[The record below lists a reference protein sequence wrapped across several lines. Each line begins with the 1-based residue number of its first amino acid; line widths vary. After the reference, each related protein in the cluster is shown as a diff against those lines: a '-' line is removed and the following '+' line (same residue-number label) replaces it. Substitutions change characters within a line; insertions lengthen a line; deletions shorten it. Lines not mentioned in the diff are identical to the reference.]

1 MARTVRHPPR
11 LDLGPAE
18 LVLRRLELTVTRR
31 LDGLLQGDHLG
42 LLPGPGSEAGESRE
56 YRPGDDVRRMDW
68 PVTARTTVPH
78 VRETV
83 ADRELETWV
92 LVDLSASL
100 DFGTA
105 ECEKRDLAVAGLAA
119 VTHLTIRGGNRVG
132 AVVVTGEQVVRVP
145 ARGGRVAAQ
154 ALMRQVVRTPR
165 AAPGEPTDLAAAIG
179 LLSRPPRRRGLAV
192 VVSDFLADPDQW
204 ERPLRALR
212 TRHDVLAIEVLD
224 PRELELPSV
233 GVLTVVDPETGQV
246 LEVQTGKR
254 GVRERYAAAAR
265 EQRGAVAGALRR
277 AGAGHLQLRTDRDWL
292 LDTVRFVTARR
303 RGLASGAVR

>member
-1 MARTVRHPPR
+1 MPSHPPR

-18 LVLRRLELTVTRR
+18 GVLRRLELTITRR

-105 ECEKRDLAVAGLAA
+105 RCEKRDLAIAGLAA
-119 VTHLTIRGGNRVG
+119 VTHLTVRGGNRVG
-132 AVVVTGEQVVRVP
+132 AVVVNGEQVLRVP

-154 ALMRQVVRTPR
+154 ALMRQVLRTPR

-192 VVSDFLADPDQW
+192 VVSDFLSDPAAW
-204 ERPLRALR
+204 ERPLKALR
-212 TRHDVLAIEVLD
+212 TRQDVLAIEVLD

-233 GVLTVVDPETGQV
+233 GVLTVVDPETGQM
-246 LEVQTGKR
+246 LEVQTGNR
-254 GVRERYAAAAR
+254 AVRDRYAVAAR
-265 EQRGAVAGALRR
+265 EQRTAVAAALRR
-277 AGAGHLQLRTDRDWL
+277 AGSGHLQLRTDRDWL
-292 LDTVRFVTARR
+292 RDIVLFVSARR
-303 RGLASGAVR
+303 RGMAHGAVR

>member
-1 MARTVRHPPR
+1 VAALPSHPPR

-18 LVLRRLELTVTRR
+18 GVLRRLELTITRR

-105 ECEKRDLAVAGLAA
+105 RCEKRDLAIAGLAA
-119 VTHLTIRGGNRVG
+119 VTHLTVRGGNRVG
-132 AVVVTGEQVVRVP
+132 AVVVNGEQVLRVP

-154 ALMRQVVRTPR
+154 ALMRQVLRTPR

-192 VVSDFLADPDQW
+192 VVSDFLSDPAAW
-204 ERPLRALR
+204 ERPLKALR
-212 TRHDVLAIEVLD
+212 TRQDVLAIEVLD

-233 GVLTVVDPETGQV
+233 GVLTVVDPETGQM
-246 LEVQTGKR
+246 LEVQTGNR
-254 GVRERYAAAAR
+254 AVRDRYAVAAR
-265 EQRGAVAGALRR
+265 EQRTAVAAALRR
-277 AGAGHLQLRTDRDWL
+277 AGSGHLQLRTDRDWL
-292 LDTVRFVTARR
+292 RDIVLFVSARR
-303 RGLASGAVR
+303 RGMAHGAVR

>member
-1 MARTVRHPPR
+1 MTAAPPR

-18 LVLRRLELTVTRR
+18 VVLRRLELTVTRR
-31 LDGLLQGDHLG
+31 LDGLLHGDHLG
-42 LLPGPGSEAGESRE
+42 LLPGAGSEAGESRE
-56 YRPGDDVRRMDW
+56 YRAGDDVRRMDW

-78 VRETV
+78 VREAV

-105 ECEKRDLAVAGLAA
+105 RCEKRDLALAGLAA
-119 VTHLTIRGGNRVG
+119 VTHLTARGGNRVG
-132 AVVVTGEQVVRVP
+132 AVVANGERVVRVP

-154 ALMRQVVRTPR
+154 ALMRVVLATPR
-165 AAPGEPTDLAAAIG
+165 AAPGEATDLAAAIR

-192 VVSDFLADPDQW
+192 VVSDFLAEPTSW
-204 ERPLRALR
+204 ERPLRALAA
-212 TRHDVLAIEVLD
+212 RHQVLAIEVLD

-233 GVLTVVDPETGQV
+233 GVLTVVDPETGA
-246 LEVQTGKR
+246 LHEVHTGRRK
-254 GVRERYAAAAR
+254 VRDRYAAAAA
-265 EQRGAVAGALRR
+265 EQRATVSAALRR

-292 LDTVRFVTARR
+292 LDIVRYVADRRRHRAMGTAR
-303 RGLASGAVR
+303 